1 MSVDPAQ
8 DADCFWFPNLEKC
21 QEIDKESDKTT
32 EVVPAGPI
40 EQTKPE
46 TESEFL
52 MPIMGQI
59 AYLTVAMLAFSAH
72 FL

>member
-40 EQTKPE
+40 E
-46 TESEFL
+46 
-52 MPIMGQI
+52 
-59 AYLTVAMLAFSAH
+59 
-72 FL
+72 